1 MNYQDTFFN
10 QCLADLEKPEGWN
23 NSSWHND
30 ACPSWSVNGWQIFID
45 HPEPDRRELGP
56 DIKRFSVVLESEYG
70 EGEPSVLE
78 TDAWTEVLT
87 FVAEPVMSRED

>member
-1 MNYQDTFFN
+1 
-10 QCLADLEKPEGWN
+10 
-23 NSSWHND
+23 
-30 ACPSWSVNGWQIFID
+30 VNGWQIFID